1 MLRGNTPATVDE
13 KGRLKIPAA
22 FLHELKEHGDRFYVT
37 SEDGVRARIY
47 PMKAWG
53 EIEEKLAKIPSY
65 NQAKEKFLTRTNYYG
80 QAVEMD
86 GQGRILIPSVLRE
99 AAQIKGEVDV
109 LGQRTYLEV
118 WNHDRFMDNM
128 NKNQMTD
135 EDRKALADAGI

>member
-22 FLHELKEHGDRFYVT
+22 FLQELKEQGNRFYVT
-37 SEDGVRARIY
+37 SEDGIRARVY

-65 NQAKEKFLTRTNYYG
+65 SQAKEKFLTRTNYYG
-80 QAVEMD
+80 QVVELD
-86 GQGRILIPSVLRE
+86 GQGRVLIPSVLRE

-135 EDRKALADAGI
+135 EDKKVLADAGI